1 MFPVICLPPQNEPAL
16 PSIRQ
21 IKSSVLSSERHISFG
36 FVYMSCYSR
45 YRNALFFSV
54 QIVYS
59 RFAEN
64 AKTSDLP
71 YRYDSKVSTDIFRCN
86 LFQSSKQ
93 YISDFFRNVL
103 QRKRKNVVG
112 DNHTENDGAT
122 TYVLCKTDRGGQ

>member
-45 YRNALFFSV
+45 YRNALFFSF

-59 RFAEN
+59 SSP
-64 AKTSDLP
+64 KTQRHRITIPIRPQGLNRHFPLQLVLSLKTIHFGFFPKRITKKTEKCGGRQP
-71 YRYDSKVSTDIFRCN
+71 YRER
-86 LFQSSKQ
+86 
-93 YISDFFRNVL
+93 RRHNVCSL
-103 QRKRKNVVG
+103 
-112 DNHTENDGAT
+112 
-122 TYVLCKTDRGGQ
+122 

>member
-86 LFQSSKQ
+86 LF
-93 YISDFFRNVL
+93 
-103 QRKRKNVVG
+103 
-112 DNHTENDGAT
+112 
-122 TYVLCKTDRGGQ
+122 